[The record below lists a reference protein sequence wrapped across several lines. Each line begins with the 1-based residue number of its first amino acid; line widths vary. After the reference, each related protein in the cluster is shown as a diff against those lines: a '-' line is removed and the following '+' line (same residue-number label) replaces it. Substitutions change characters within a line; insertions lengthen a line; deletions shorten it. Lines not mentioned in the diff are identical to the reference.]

1 MRYELI
7 IDEKQPTCGGKS
19 PTKADIQTVE
29 TDDPVAYV
37 QSREKNAKL
46 DVEKKDNG
54 GCIVRLERGGYEV
67 VYEFNPD

>member
-19 PTKADIQTVE
+19 PSKADIQTIE
-29 TDDPVAYV
+29 CDDPVAYV
-37 QSREKNAKL
+37 KEKEPKAEL
-46 DVEKKDNG
+46 DVTKNDDG
-54 GCIVRLERGGYEV
+54 SYAIRFERGGYEV